1 MSKIQLTQDANLWMK
16 KWSTWLSL
24 ASASLTAGAVA
35 FAAMPA
41 AWQAEFP
48 DGLGGYLAMAAVG
61 CAMLVPVATSVS
73 QSSLKRDG

>member
-1 MSKIQLTQDANLWMK
+1 MKKIQLTPDAHLWAK
-16 KWSTWLSL
+16 KWSTWLAI

-48 DGLGGYLAMAAVG
+48 AGLGGYLAMAAVA

-73 QSSLKRDG
+73 QQKLKDQ